1 MRQRKEQEHNR
12 MQAVRMHYQ
21 GMSASEIAKIFDVS
35 P

>member
-1 MRQRKEQEHNR
+1 